1 MSIQKLLRHD
11 PYPTMSNHRDN
22 SLILKTKKVFT
33 YLRNCMY
40 QMTERHEML
49 QKVNDCRNHQ
59 GGQKIFTEKV
69 KLESGGQYLL
79 QVKWL

>member
-1 MSIQKLLRHD
+1 MRIQKLLRHD
-11 PYPTMSNHRDN
+11 PYPTTSNHRDN
-22 SLILKTKKVFT
+22 SLILKKKKVFT

-59 GGQKIFTEKV
+59 GGQEIFTEKV
-69 KLESGGQYLL
+69 ELESGG
-79 QVKWL
+79 